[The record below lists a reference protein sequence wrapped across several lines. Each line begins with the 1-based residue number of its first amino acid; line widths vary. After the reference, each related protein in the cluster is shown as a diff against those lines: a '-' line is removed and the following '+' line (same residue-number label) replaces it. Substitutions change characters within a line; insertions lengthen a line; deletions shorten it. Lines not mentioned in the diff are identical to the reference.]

1 MNCVKAKKLARQL
14 VRHALNMGADRAE
27 IPIEFYTR
35 NIFGRIVLKYKVTVE
50 RDDGPRAAPF
60 TKQDEDL

>member
-1 MNCVKAKKLARQL
+1 
-14 VRHALNMGADRAE
+14 MGADRAE